1 MTMKKECAE
10 RVERLQ
16 QQLRAKEIGGA
27 LLVYPIDVYYYA
39 GTRQNSVLW
48 VPADGEPLLL
58 VRKSFSRAQKEACV
72 DEIRPF
78 PASKEFA
85 STLGGPAG
93 RIGRIG
99 LTFDVLPVQQFNYYA
114 KLLPAVELVDLSPV
128 NRELRSVKSPWEL
141 ERMRYSGDR
150 LCGIFSEVP
159 DFLTPQTRE
168 VDLSAEFEARLRRA
182 GGEGFVRM
190 RAFNQELNIGIVA
203 AGAGGA
209 ESGFF
214 DGPVI
219 GRGLSSANAQGATR
233 ELIGENSPV
242 LLDYTGV
249 FDGYIVDMTRMFVC
263 GRLDPGLQ
271 RAFDTALEIQA
282 QVARNLRPGVLCSEL
297 FGEACAM
304 AEKSGFGSHFMGA
317 PGEQAKFVGHGVGL
331 ELDEMPVLAKG
342 FDVPLLPGQTVAVE
356 PKFVFPGVGSVGIE
370 NTWAVSEEGGVRLT
384 DMPDT
389 LVCL

>member
-1 MTMKKECAE
+1 MTMKKECGE
-10 RVERLQ
+10 RIARLQ
-16 QQLRAKEIGGA
+16 QKLRAKEIGGA

-39 GTRQNSVLW
+39 GTRQTSVLW
-48 VPADGEPLLL
+48 VPAEGEARLL
-58 VRKSFSRAQKEACV
+58 VRKSFSRAQKEACLA
-72 DEIRPF
+72 EIRPF
-78 PASKEFA
+78 PGGKEFA
-85 STLGGPAG
+85 SALGSPSGS
-93 RIGRIG
+93 IG

-114 KLLPAVELVDLSPV
+114 KLLPAVEFVDISSV
-128 NRELRSVKSPWEL
+128 NRELRSVKSAWEL
-141 ERMRYSGDR
+141 ERMRYSGDQ
-150 LCGIFSEVP
+150 LCGIFSQVP
-159 DFLTPQTRE
+159 EFLTPQTRE
-168 VDLSAEFEARLRRA
+168 VDLSAEFESRLRKA

-190 RAFNQELNIGIVA
+190 RAFNQELSLGIVA

-219 GRGLSSANAQGATR
+219 GQGLSNASAQGATR
-233 ELIGENSPV
+233 ELIGKNSPV

-249 FDGYIVDMTRMFVC
+249 FEGYIVDMTRMFVC
-263 GRLDPGLQ
+263 GRLDSELQ
-271 RAFDTALEIQA
+271 RAFDTALEIQEL
-282 QVARNLRPGVLCSEL
+282 VARNLRPGVLCSEL
-297 FGEACAM
+297 FGEACAI
-304 AEKSGFGSHFMGA
+304 AERAGLGSHFMGA

-370 NTWAVSEEGGVRLT
+370 NTWAVSEGGGVRLT